1 MIGIIVAMD
10 KEFALMRNS
19 LTNITTDEKD
29 LCIGNTDAGKVVLVK
44 SGIGKVNST
53 ITACTMIKEYA
64 PEYIINS
71 GVAVGIDRS
80 LNVGDVVVG
89 EHTAYHDF
97 YVGDVAS
104 QDELG
109 FPALIPSDAGLL
121 AKARE
126 VAKSNSSLKFGL
138 ICTGD
143 QFITNNDALMTIKNK
158 LPEALAVD
166 MESCSIAHTCHRL
179 GVPFM
184 SIRIIS
190 DTPWVDHHA
199 AQYNNFWA
207 TAPEKLFDV
216 VKRLIGETVNR

>member
-1 MIGIIVAMD
+1 MIGIIVAME
-10 KEFALMRNS
+10 KEFTLMRNS
-19 LTNITTDEKD
+19 LTNIVKDEPG
-29 LCIGNTDAGKVVLVK
+29 LCIGTSAAGQVVLK
-44 SGIGKVNST
+44 TSGIGKVNSA

-71 GVAVGIDRS
+71 GVAGGIDRS
-80 LNVGDVVVG
+80 LAVGDVVVG

-109 FPALIPSDAGLL
+109 FPALIPADASLL

-126 VAKSNSSLKFGL
+126 IGKSNPSLKFGL

-143 QFITNNDALMTIKNK
+143 QFITNNDALMVIKSK

-166 MESCSIAHTCHRL
+166 MESCSIAHTCHRF

-199 AQYNNFWA
+199 DQYNNFWA

-216 VKRLIGETVNR
+216 VKRLIVLN